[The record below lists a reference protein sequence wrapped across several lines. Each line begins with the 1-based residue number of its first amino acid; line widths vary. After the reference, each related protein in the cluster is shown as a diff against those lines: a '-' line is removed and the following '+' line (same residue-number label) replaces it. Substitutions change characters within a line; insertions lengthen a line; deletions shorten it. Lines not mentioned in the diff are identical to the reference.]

1 MCSVRTETLHHVYR
15 CKNLRRHVQ
24 SVPKGFRFDP
34 LTFWG
39 PATALAFLTAQYWLQ
54 GFYNLSSIRL

>member
-1 MCSVRTETLHHVYR
+1 M
-15 CKNLRRHVQ
+15 Q